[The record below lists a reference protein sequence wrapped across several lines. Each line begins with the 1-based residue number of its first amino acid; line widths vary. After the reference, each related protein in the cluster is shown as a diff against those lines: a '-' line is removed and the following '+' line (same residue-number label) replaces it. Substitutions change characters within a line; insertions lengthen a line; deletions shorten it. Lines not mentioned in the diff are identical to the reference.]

1 LTYRRERRTFP
12 RAHGSAEIE
21 SIGVKRAEGSVMRLF
36 SGKIPIICDEIVRA
50 LTADGDIETEAPA
63 EVILDVESVL
73 KEYLR
78 YERMVTDEAKNR
90 LEARGLPYA
99 QLGKLKNQVAKEK
112 GAPQV
117 DDVLPYLL
125 DQILEILFHSKNV
138 DEVFAEDAALRIK
151 IAPILKKHMDVGGEL
166 DEEVRSKIKNLEE
179 GTASFEI
186 EYAKIMG
193 DMKRKKG
200 LT

>member
-1 LTYRRERRTFP
+1 
-12 RAHGSAEIE
+12 
-21 SIGVKRAEGSVMRLF
+21 MRLF
-36 SGKIPIICDEIVRA
+36 SGKIPIICEEIVRA
-50 LTADGDIETEAPA
+50 LTAEGDIETEAPN

-99 QLGKLKNQVAKEK
+99 QLGKMKMQVAKEK
-112 GAPQV
+112 GAPMV

-125 DQILEILFHSKNV
+125 DQILEILLHSKNV
-138 DEVFAEDAALRIK
+138 DEVFAEDSALRIK

-193 DMKRKKG
+193 EMKRKKG

>member
-1 LTYRRERRTFP
+1 VLIDVLSSAAYVAP
-12 RAHGSAEIE
+12 ARAVLLRLNS
-21 SIGVKRAEGSVMRLF
+21 RAEGTLMRLF
-36 SGKIPIICDEIVRA
+36 AGKISLISEEIVRV
-50 LTADGDIETEAPA
+50 LTADKDIETELPA

-90 LEARGLPYA
+90 LEQRGLPYA

-125 DQILEILFHSKNV
+125 GQIMEILFHSKNV
-138 DEVFAEDAALRIK
+138 DEVFAEDSDLRLK
-151 IAPILKKHMDVGGEL
+151 ITPILKKHMDVGGEL
-166 DEEVRSKIKNLEE
+166 DEEVRAKIKNLEE
-179 GTASFEI
+179 GTATFEI
-186 EYAKIMG
+186 EYARIMG

>member
-1 LTYRRERRTFP
+1 
-12 RAHGSAEIE
+12 
-21 SIGVKRAEGSVMRLF
+21 MRLF
-36 SGKIPIICDEIVRA
+36 SGKIPTISEEVVRV

-78 YERMVTDEAKNR
+78 YEREISDEAKNR

-99 QLGKLKNQVAKEK
+99 QLGKLKAQVAKEK
-112 GAPQV
+112 GAPPT
-117 DDVLPYLL
+117 DETLPYLL
-125 DQILEILFHSKNV
+125 EQIMNILFHSPNV
-138 DEVFAEDAALRIK
+138 VEIFAEDPDLRK
-151 IAPILKKHMDVGGEL
+151 KLAPVLKKHMDVGGEL
-166 DEEVRSKIKNLEE
+166 DEQVRSKIKNLEE
-179 GTASFEI
+179 GTATFEI
-186 EYAKIMG
+186 EYARIMD

>member
-1 LTYRRERRTFP
+1 
-12 RAHGSAEIE
+12 
-21 SIGVKRAEGSVMRLF
+21 MRLF
-36 SGKIPIICDEIVRA
+36 SGKIPTISEELVRS
-50 LTADGDIETEAPA
+50 LTSEGDIETEQPN
-63 EVILDVESVL
+63 EVVLDVESVL

-78 YERMVTDEAKNR
+78 YERTISEEAKDR

-99 QLGKLKNQVAKEK
+99 QLGKVRNQVAKEK
-112 GAPQV
+112 GAPQS

-125 DQILEILFHSKNV
+125 DQILNILFHSKNV
-138 DEVFAEDAALRIK
+138 EEIYAEDTELRKK
-151 IAPILKKHMDVGGEL
+151 IAPVLRKHMDVGGEL

-186 EYAKIMG
+186 EYQRVMA

-200 LT
+200 LA